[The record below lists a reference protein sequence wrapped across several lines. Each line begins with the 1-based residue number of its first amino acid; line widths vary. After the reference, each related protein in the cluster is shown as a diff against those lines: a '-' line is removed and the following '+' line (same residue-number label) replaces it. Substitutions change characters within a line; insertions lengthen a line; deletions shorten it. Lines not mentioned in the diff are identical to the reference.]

1 LKPETRATL
10 LIFAIAVIWKMGLF
24 ITGLDTSFLGK
35 YPLLLVFALLL
46 IGMYRGTDGRRKLD
60 HKDGIAF
67 MPAFRS
73 AMSVSMLFSLIY
85 TLFVY
90 FYITTIDDQF
100 MNKFI
105 ANRVTELR
113 ASNTPEVD
121 VNAWIKGA
129 QEFPFALTWTLFTFI
144 GVMVISVFYA
154 GAIGRMMIKKYPKL
168 ST

>member
-1 LKPETRATL
+1 LKPETRFTL

-46 IGMYRGTDGRRKLD
+46 IGMYRGADGRRKLD
-60 HKDGIAF
+60 HVDGIAF

-73 AMSVSMLFSLIY
+73 AMSISALFSLIY

-90 FYITTIDDQF
+90 FYITSIDNQF

-144 GVMVISVFYA
+144 AIMVISVFYA
-154 GAIGRMMIKKYPKL
+154 GAIGRMMAKKYPKL
-168 ST
+168 SA